1 MVRDW
6 GTIGV
11 IGVIAGGDSPERAVS
26 LVSGGQVHAALE
38 KLGAQARIIRINN
51 LDDLVPGLRGIDVI
65 FNCLHGGSGEDGTV
79 QLLFEVLG
87 IPYAGSGPLASAL
100 SMDKPRSKTA
110 LAAKGVVVPR
120 WQVYQKGSLEEFLE
134 TACGTLGLPL
144 VLKPWDQGS
153 SVGVQI
159 IDEDSELVAAASATL
174 SQFGSLFV
182 EEYIRGRELTAG
194 ILLIDGE
201 ERALPLVEM
210 RPKNRY
216 FDYEAKYTKG
226 MTEFLVPA
234 PLPAKTTQQV
244 QKAALSAH
252 RILGCRG
259 FSRVDLRLRDD
270 GVPYVLE
277 VNTLPGMTPTSD
289 LPQAAA
295 ADGIGFPRLVEA
307 MLQTAY
313 KEVES

>member
-1 MVRDW
+1 LEKR
-6 GTIGV
+6 GT

-26 LVSGGQVHAALE
+26 LVSGEQVHAALE
-38 KLGAQARIIRINN
+38 TLGAQVEMVRIDT
-51 LDDLVPGLRGIDVI
+51 LDDLVLGLRDIDVV
-65 FNCLHGGSGEDGTV
+65 FNCLHGGRGEDGTV
-79 QLLFEVLG
+79 QLLLEVLG

-100 SMDKPRSKTA
+100 AMDKPRSKA
-110 LAAKGVVVPR
+110 VLASRGVVVPR

-134 TACGTLGLPL
+134 TARATLEMPL
-144 VLKPWDQGS
+144 VLKPWGEGS
-153 SVGVQI
+153 SVGVRI
-159 IDEDSELVAAASATL
+159 IDEESQLAQAASATL

-216 FDYEAKYTKG
+216 YDYEAKYTEG

-234 PLPAKTTQQV
+234 PLPAQTTHRAQE
-244 QKAALSAH
+244 AALAAH

-259 FSRVDLRLRDD
+259 FSRVDLLLRDD
-270 GVPYVLE
+270 GTPYVLE

-295 ADGIGFPRLVEA
+295 ADGIDFPQLVEA
-307 MLQTAY
+307 MLMTAY
-313 KEVES
+313 KEVEP

>member
-1 MVRDW
+1 M
-6 GTIGV
+6 
-11 IGVIAGGDSPERAVS
+11 IAGGDSPERAVS
-26 LVSGGQVHAALE
+26 LVSGEQVHAAL
-38 KLGAQARIIRINN
+38 KQLGAQARLVQINN
-51 LDDLVPGLRGIDVI
+51 LDDLVPGLRGIDIV

-100 SMDKPRSKTA
+100 SMDKPRSKTV

-120 WQVYQKGSLEEFLE
+120 GQVYQKGSLEEFLE
-134 TACGTLGLPL
+134 TACDTLGLPL

-259 FSRVDLRLRDD
+259 FSRVDLRLGDD

-295 ADGIGFPRLVEA
+295 ADGIDFPRLVEA

>member
-1 MVRDW
+1 MEKL
-6 GTIGV
+6 GT

-26 LVSGGQVHAALE
+26 LVSGEQVHAAL
-38 KLGAQARIIRINN
+38 KQLGAQARLVQINN
-51 LDDLVPGLRGIDVI
+51 LDDLVPGLRGIDIV

-100 SMDKPRSKTA
+100 SMDKPRSKTV
-110 LAAKGVVVPR
+110 LAAKDVAVPR
-120 WQVYQKGSLEEFLE
+120 WQVHQKGSLEEFLE
-134 TACGTLGLPL
+134 TACDTLGLPL

-259 FSRVDLRLRDD
+259 FSRVDLRLGDD

-295 ADGIGFPRLVEA
+295 ADGIDFPRLVEA
-307 MLQTAY
+307 MLQTAH

>member
-1 MVRDW
+1 
-6 GTIGV
+6 
-11 IGVIAGGDSPERAVS
+11 VIAGGDSPERAVS
-26 LVSGGQVHAALE
+26 LVSGEQVHAALE
-38 KLGAQARIIRINN
+38 TLGAQVEMVRIDT
-51 LDDLVPGLRGIDVI
+51 LDDLVLGLRDIDVV
-65 FNCLHGGSGEDGTV
+65 FNCLHGGRGEDGTV
-79 QLLFEVLG
+79 QLLLEVLG

-100 SMDKPRSKTA
+100 AMDKPRSKA
-110 LAAKGVVVPR
+110 VLASRGVVVPR

-134 TACGTLGLPL
+134 TARATLEMPL
-144 VLKPWDQGS
+144 VLKPWGEGS
-153 SVGVQI
+153 SVGVRI
-159 IDEDSELVAAASATL
+159 IDEESQLAQAASATL

-216 FDYEAKYTKG
+216 YDYEAKYTEG

-234 PLPAKTTQQV
+234 PLPAQTTHRAQE
-244 QKAALSAH
+244 AALAAH

-259 FSRVDLRLRDD
+259 FSRVDLLLRDD
-270 GVPYVLE
+270 GTPYVLE

-295 ADGIGFPRLVEA
+295 ADGIDFPQLVEA
-307 MLQTAY
+307 MLMTAY
-313 KEVES
+313 KEVEP

>member
-1 MVRDW
+1 MVRNL
-6 GTIGV
+6 GI

-26 LVSGGQVHAALE
+26 LVSGEQVHAALMQ
-38 KLGAQARIIRINN
+38 LGAQARIVQINN
-51 LDDLVPGLRGIDVI
+51 LDDLVPRLRGIDVV

-100 SMDKPRSKTA
+100 SMDKPRSKTV

-120 WQVYQKGSLEEFLE
+120 GQVYQKGSLEEFLE
-134 TACGTLGLPL
+134 TACATLGLPL

-159 IDEDSELVAAASATL
+159 IDEDSELVAAASQTL

-234 PLPAKTTQQV
+234 PLPEETTRRV
-244 QKAALSAH
+244 QDAALTAH

-270 GVPYVLE
+270 GVSYVLE

-295 ADGIGFPRLVEA
+295 ADGIDFPRLVEV
-307 MLQTAY
+307 MLQTA
-313 KEVES
+313 

>member
-1 MVRDW
+1 LEKL
-6 GTIGV
+6 GT

-26 LVSGGQVHAALE
+26 LVSGKQVHVAL
-38 KLGAQARIIRINN
+38 KQLGAQARIVQINN
-51 LDDLVPGLRGIDVI
+51 LDDLVPGLRGIGIV

-100 SMDKPRSKTA
+100 SMDKPRSKTV

-120 WQVYQKGSLEEFLE
+120 GQVYQKGSLEEFLE
-134 TACGTLGLPL
+134 TACDTLGLPL

-159 IDEDSELVAAASATL
+159 IDKDSELVAAASATL

-194 ILLIDGE
+194 ILLINGE

-244 QKAALSAH
+244 QKVALAAH

-259 FSRVDLRLRDD
+259 FSRVDLRLGEDD
-270 GVPYVLE
+270 IPYVLE

-295 ADGIGFPRLVEA
+295 ADGIEFPQLVKA

>member
-1 MVRDW
+1 M
-6 GTIGV
+6 
-11 IGVIAGGDSPERAVS
+11 IAGGDSPERAVS
-26 LVSGGQVHAALE
+26 LVSGEQVHAALE
-38 KLGAQARIIRINN
+38 TLGAQVEMVRIDT
-51 LDDLVPGLRGIDVI
+51 LDDLVLGLRDIDVV
-65 FNCLHGGSGEDGTV
+65 FNCLHGGRGEDGTV
-79 QLLFEVLG
+79 QLLLEVLG

-100 SMDKPRSKTA
+100 AMDKPRSKA
-110 LAAKGVVVPR
+110 VLASRGVVVPR

-134 TACGTLGLPL
+134 TARATLEMPL
-144 VLKPWDQGS
+144 VLKPWGEGS
-153 SVGVQI
+153 SVGVRI
-159 IDEDSELVAAASATL
+159 IDEESQLAQAASATL

-216 FDYEAKYTKG
+216 YDYEAKYTEG

-234 PLPAKTTQQV
+234 PLPAQTTHRAQE
-244 QKAALSAH
+244 AALAAH

-259 FSRVDLRLRDD
+259 FSRVDLLLRDD
-270 GVPYVLE
+270 GTPYVLE

-295 ADGIGFPRLVEA
+295 ADGIDFPQLVEA
-307 MLQTAY
+307 MLMTAY
-313 KEVES
+313 KEVEP

>member
-1 MVRDW
+1 MEKR
-6 GTIGV
+6 GT

-26 LVSGGQVHAALE
+26 LVSGEQVHAALE
-38 KLGAQARIIRINN
+38 TLGAQVEMVRIDT
-51 LDDLVPGLRGIDVI
+51 LDDLVLGLRDIDVV
-65 FNCLHGGSGEDGTV
+65 FNCLHGGRGEDGTV
-79 QLLFEVLG
+79 QLLLEVLG

-100 SMDKPRSKTA
+100 AMDKPRSKA
-110 LAAKGVVVPR
+110 VLASRGVVVPR

-134 TACGTLGLPL
+134 TARATLEMPL
-144 VLKPWDQGS
+144 VLKPWGEGS
-153 SVGVQI
+153 SVGVRI
-159 IDEDSELVAAASATL
+159 IDEESQLAQAASATL

-216 FDYEAKYTKG
+216 YDYEAKYTEG

-234 PLPAKTTQQV
+234 PLPAQTTHRAQE
-244 QKAALSAH
+244 AALAAH

-259 FSRVDLRLRDD
+259 FSRVDLLLRDD
-270 GVPYVLE
+270 GTPYVLE

-295 ADGIGFPRLVEA
+295 ADGIDFPQLVEA
-307 MLQTAY
+307 MLMTAY
-313 KEVES
+313 KEVEP

>member
-1 MVRDW
+1 LEKL
-6 GTIGV
+6 GT

-26 LVSGGQVHAALE
+26 LVSGEQVHAAL
-38 KLGAQARIIRINN
+38 KQLGAQARLVQINN
-51 LDDLVPGLRGIDVI
+51 LDDLVPGLRGIDIV

-100 SMDKPRSKTA
+100 SMDKPRSKTV
-110 LAAKGVVVPR
+110 LAAKGVAVPR
-120 WQVYQKGSLEEFLE
+120 GQVYQKGSLEEFLE
-134 TACGTLGLPL
+134 TACDTLGLPL

-194 ILLIDGE
+194 ILLINGE

-259 FSRVDLRLRDD
+259 FSRVDLRLGDD

-295 ADGIGFPRLVEA
+295 ADGIDFPRLVEA

>member
-1 MVRDW
+1 MEKL
-6 GTIGV
+6 GT

-26 LVSGGQVHAALE
+26 LVSGEQVYTALMQ
-38 KLGAQARIIRINN
+38 LGAQARIVRINN
-51 LDDLVPGLRGIDVI
+51 LDDLVPGLRGIDVV

-79 QLLFEVLG
+79 QLLLEVLG
-87 IPYAGSGPLASAL
+87 IPCAGSGSLASAL
-100 SMDKPRSKTA
+100 SMDKPRSKTV
-110 LAAKGVVVPR
+110 LAARGVVVPR

-159 IDEDSELVAAASATL
+159 VDKDSEIVAAASQTL

-194 ILLIDGE
+194 ILLINGE

-216 FDYEAKYTKG
+216 YDYEAKYTKG

-234 PLPAKTTQQV
+234 PLPTKTTQQV
-244 QKAALSAH
+244 QKAALAAH
-252 RILGCRG
+252 RILGCHG
-259 FSRVDLRLRDD
+259 FSRVDLRLGDD
-270 GVPYVLE
+270 DTPYVLE

-295 ADGIGFPRLVEA
+295 ADGIDFPRLVEA
-307 MLQTAY
+307 MLQTAW
-313 KEVES
+313 

>member
-1 MVRDW
+1 MEKL
-6 GTIGV
+6 GT

-26 LVSGGQVHAALE
+26 LVSGEQVHAALMQ
-38 KLGAQARIIRINN
+38 LGAPVRMVQIDN
-51 LDDLVPGLRGIDVI
+51 LDDLVPGLRGIDIV

-100 SMDKPRSKTA
+100 SMDKPRSKTV

-120 WQVYQKGSLEEFLE
+120 GQVYQKGSLEEFLE
-134 TACGTLGLPL
+134 TACDTLGLPL

-194 ILLIDGE
+194 ILLINGE

-259 FSRVDLRLRDD
+259 FSRVDLRLGDD

-295 ADGIGFPRLVEA
+295 ADGIDFPRLVEA